1 MTGTRA
7 TARFGAAV
15 AVSMVALVG
24 SIVVAVAIGPSALRP
39 SEVWAVIAERL
50 HLPGATDVAPIREA
64 IVWQLRLPRVLLDA
78 VVGAG
83 LAVVGT
89 VMQAVTRN
97 ALADP
102 YLLGI
107 SSGASLGAVS
117 VLVLG
122 VGAGAVGLAGGAFAG
137 ALLAFAAVVALAI
150 SGGRLAPATT
160 VLAGVAV
167 ASICSAV
174 TSLIIVAAAN
184 AEQTRGVLHW
194 LLGSLAGTR
203 WRDVAVAAPALVL
216 ALGACLTR
224 GRSLNALAFGD
235 DDAATLG
242 VDTHR
247 LRWVL
252 LVSGSLLTGV
262 LVSVSGA
269 IGFVGLLLPHA
280 ARMLVGRDHRRLLP
294 IAALAGAIF
303 LIWADTAA
311 RTMLNPQEVP
321 VGVVTALL
329 GAPAFALLVRRRGH
343 AA

>member
-7 TARFGAAV
+7 TARFGTAV

-50 HLPGATDVAPIREA
+50 HLPGATDVSPIREA

-102 YLLGI
+102 YLLGV

-122 VGAGAVGLAGGAFAG
+122 VGAVGLAGGAFAG

-203 WRDVAVAAPALVL
+203 WRDVAVAAPALLL
-216 ALGACLTR
+216 ALGVCLTR